1 MEFSDFLLNVI
12 PVLLLEILAAIAG
25 IFYLKKV
32 NSSFEEKVFVGFL
45 WFSVSVEILNSYA
58 ALAYF
63 SDYTFLGFI
72 KDTPFR
78 NNYWLGN
85 IQLLVS
91 NVVYVY
97 FFGSLLRNKKTRRLL
112 SILTVTM
119 IIAVFIDFFVSDFF
133 NSYSRVSTIFGSLLV
148 LLSILLFYLYLLTSE
163 KLLNL
168 QYYLPIYISV
178 ALLIYTLCISP
189 LDFLSNYFKTSTGNQ
204 LFVSFKVY
212 TLFILNILL
221 YLTYTFA
228 FILCSRK
235 RNLSY

>member
-1 MEFSDFLLNVI
+1 M
-12 PVLLLEILAAIAG
+12 LLLEILAAVIG
-25 IFYLKKV
+25 VFYLKKI
-32 NSSFEEKVFVGFL
+32 NPSIEEKVFVGFL
-45 WFSVSVEILNSYA
+45 WFSVGVEILNSYA

-63 SDYTFLGFI
+63 SEYTFLGFI
-72 KDTPFR
+72 KETPFR

-97 FFGSLLRNKKTRRLL
+97 FFGSLLRNKNTRIVL
-112 SILTVTM
+112 SIVTVTM
-119 IIAVFIDFFVSDFF
+119 MIAVFVDFFIGDFF
-133 NSYSRVSTIFGSLLV
+133 NAYSRVSALFGSLLV
-148 LLSILLFYLYLLTSE
+148 LLTILLFYLYLLTSN
-163 KLLNL
+163 KLLNV

-228 FILCSRK
+228 FIVCSRK
-235 RNLSY
+235 KNLSY